1 MAANS
6 ESGAIKSAADMQSD
20 LEEVAK
26 KVAME
31 VRCFSL
37 LSNEHRHA
45 GLPSY
50 NWLEH
55 HQTTQ
60 TCAEP
65 AS

>member
-1 MAANS
+1 MAANR

-26 KVAME
+26 QVAME
-31 VRCFSL
+31 VRCFSP
-37 LSNEHRHA
+37 LSNEDRHA
-45 GLPSY
+45 GLSSY
-50 NWLEH
+50 NGLGH
-55 HQTTQ
+55 NQTTQ